1 MSYRVLCDGYV
12 LHDSNIEQFTL
23 INPTLSI
30 EVNKSGEFSFQI
42 ANNHPYYD
50 NIVNKKSYIEIYQD
64 GQWLWSGR
72 PIKVNTALKLVKT
85 VTCEGELSF
94 LHDSNQRIAEY
105 HDISVS
111 DYFTTLIAKHNAMV
125 DESKQFKVGNV
136 TVKDPNDSLYRFSN
150 YEDTFDTIQDK
161 LIDRLGGY
169 VLIRHVDGV
178 RYIDYVASYPYITN
192 QVIEIGSNIIDL
204 SLEESSDTTISALI
218 PLGKKLAEINTD
230 SGAETQEESTGDER
244 LTVESV
250 NGGLDYIVNSDA
262 VERIGM
268 IFDTVTFDDVTDPYN
283 LLNKGYEELTDR
295 IYHTLVISLR
305 IFDRSFIDANM
316 GAFMIG
322 ASVVA
327 NSPKHGLD
335 HKQMMISKM
344 SISLVDVSKTKI
356 EIGVT
361 KKSLT
366 SDIADSNNKFD
377 TKVETIVSDYVKNE
391 EITVIRPQINEVKS
405 LIEQT
410 ADSIRSQVSTEY
422 MRIEEKEEIYN
433 YVSSQ
438 ILQES
443 DKITIS
449 FTDRVTNIENQVVTN
464 QQNIDKYIRFSADG
478 IELGEELSPFKTQIT
493 NTRISFFQNG
503 QEVAYISNNKLYIT
517 QALFMQKSTI
527 GNETAGYYTWMIR
540 SNGNMS
546 LKWNEK
552 GDD

>member
-12 LHDSNIEQFTL
+12 LHDSNLEQFTL
-23 INPTLSI
+23 INPVLTVEL
-30 EVNKSGEFSFQI
+30 NKSGEFTFQI
-42 ANNHPYYD
+42 ANNHVYYD
-50 NIVNKKSYIEIYQD
+50 KIINKKSCIDIYQD
-64 GQWLWSGR
+64 GEWMWSGR
-72 PIKVNTALKLVKT
+72 PIGINTALKLVKT
-85 VTCEGELSF
+85 VTCEGELAY

-105 HDISVS
+105 HDMSVK
-111 DYFTTLIAKHNAMV
+111 DYFTTLINKHNTMV
-125 DESKQFKVGNV
+125 DESKRFTVGNV
-136 TVKDPNDSLYRFSN
+136 TVTDSNDSLYRYSN

-161 LIDRLGGY
+161 LVDRLGGY
-169 VLIRHVDGV
+169 ILTRHVDGV
-178 RYIDYVASYPYITN
+178 RYIDYVETYPYITN
-192 QVIEIGSNIIDL
+192 QIIEIGSNIIDL
-204 SLEESSDTTISALI
+204 SLEESSADTISALI
-218 PLGKKLAEINTD
+218 PLGKKITEI
-230 SGAETQEESTGDER
+230 SEESPQEESTGEER
-244 LTVESV
+244 LTIESV
-250 NGGLDYIVNSDA
+250 NNGLDYIVNDDA
-262 VERIGM
+262 VSRIGM
-268 IFDTVTFDDVTDPYN
+268 VFGTVTFDDVTDPYN
-283 LLNKGYEELTDR
+283 LLAKGYEELTDR
-295 IYHTLVISLR
+295 IYNTLVISLN
-305 IFDRSFIDANM
+305 IFDRSFIDKSM
-316 GAFMIG
+316 GSFRLG
-322 ASVVA
+322 ASVIA
-327 NSPKHGLD
+327 NSPKHGLQ

-366 SDIADSNNKFD
+366 ADIADTNSKFD

-422 MRIEEKEEIYN
+422 MKVAEKEEIYN
-433 YVSSQ
+433 YISSQ

-464 QQNIDKYIRFSADG
+464 QQELEKYIRFSAEG
-478 IELGEELSPFKTQIT
+478 IELGDELSPFKTKIT
-493 NTRISFFQNG
+493 NTRISFFQSG

-527 GNETAGYYTWMIR
+527 GNEVSGYYTWVIR

-546 LKWNEK
+546 LKYSEK
-552 GDD
+552 GE

>member
-12 LHDSNIEQFTL
+12 LHDSNLEQFTL
-23 INPTLSI
+23 INPVLTVEL
-30 EVNKSGEFSFQI
+30 NKSGEFTFQI

-50 NIVNKKSYIEIYQD
+50 KIINKKSYIEIYQD
-64 GQWLWSGR
+64 GEWLWSGR
-72 PIKVNTALKLVKT
+72 PIKVSTALKLVKT
-85 VTCEGELSF
+85 VVCEGELSF

-105 HDISVS
+105 HDMTVK
-111 DYFTTLIAKHNAMV
+111 DYFTTLINKHNEMV
-125 DESKQFKVGNV
+125 NESKRFTVGNV
-136 TVKDPNDSLYRFSN
+136 TVTDSNDSLYRYSN
-150 YEDTFDTIQDK
+150 YEDTFDTIQGK

-169 VLIRHVDGV
+169 LLTRHVDGV
-178 RYIDYVASYPYITN
+178 TYIDYVQSYPYITN

-204 SLEESSDTTISALI
+204 SLEESSADTISALI
-218 PLGKKLAEINTD
+218 PLGKKLTEI
-230 SGAETQEESTGDER
+230 SEESPQEESTGEER
-244 LTVESV
+244 LTIESV
-250 NGGLDYIVNSDA
+250 NNGLDYIVNDDA
-262 VERIGM
+262 VSRIGM
-268 IFDTVTFDDVTDPYN
+268 VFGIVTFDDVTDPYN
-283 LLNKGYEELTDR
+283 LLAKGSEELTDR
-295 IYHTLVISLR
+295 IYNTLVISLN
-305 IFDRSFIDANM
+305 IFDRSFIDKNM
-316 GAFMIG
+316 EAFRLG
-322 ASVVA
+322 ASVIA
-327 NSPKHGLD
+327 NSPKHGLN

-344 SISLVDVSKTKI
+344 QISLVDVSKSKI

-366 SDIADSNNKFD
+366 ADIADTNSKFD

-410 ADSIRSQVSTEY
+410 ADSIRSEVSTEY
-422 MRIEEKEEIYN
+422 MKVEEKTEIYN
-433 YVSSQ
+433 YISSK

-464 QQNIDKYIRFSADG
+464 QQNIDKYIRFSAEG
-478 IELGEELSPFKTQIT
+478 IELGDELSPFKVKIS
-493 NTRISFFQNG
+493 NVKISFYQNG

-527 GNETAGYYTWMIR
+527 GNENSGYYTWVIR

-546 LKWNEK
+546 LKYSEK
-552 GDD
+552 GE

>member
-12 LHDSNIEQFTL
+12 LHDSNLEQFTL
-23 INPTLSI
+23 INPVLTVEI
-30 EVNKSGEFSFQI
+30 NKSGEFTFQI
-42 ANNHPYYD
+42 ANNHVYYD
-50 NIVNKKSYIEIYQD
+50 KVINKKSCIEIYQD
-64 GQWLWSGR
+64 GEWLWSGR
-72 PIKVNTALKLVKT
+72 PIKVSTALKLVKT
-85 VTCEGELSF
+85 VVCEGELSF

-105 HDISVS
+105 HDMSVK
-111 DYFTTLIAKHNAMV
+111 DYFTTLINKHNAMV
-125 DESKQFKVGNV
+125 DESKRFTVGNV
-136 TVKDPNDSLYRFSN
+136 TVTDSNDYLYRFIN

-161 LIDRLGGY
+161 LTDRLGGY
-169 VLIRHVDGV
+169 LLIRHVDGV
-178 RYIDYVASYPYITN
+178 RYIDYVQSYPYITN

-204 SLEESSDTTISALI
+204 SLEESSADTISALI
-218 PLGKKLAEINTD
+218 PLGKKLTEI
-230 SGAETQEESTGDER
+230 SEESPQQESTGEER
-244 LTVESV
+244 LTIESV
-250 NGGLDYIVNSDA
+250 NNGLDYIVNDDA
-262 VERIGM
+262 VSRIGM
-268 IFDTVTFDDVTDPYN
+268 VFGTVIFDDVTDPYN
-283 LLNKGYEELTDR
+283 LLAKGSEELTDR
-295 IYHTLVISLR
+295 IYNTLVISLN
-305 IFDRSFIDANM
+305 IFDRSFIDKSM
-316 GAFMIG
+316 GAFRLG
-322 ASVVA
+322 ASVIA
-327 NSPKHGLD
+327 NSPKHGLH

-344 SISLVDVSKTKI
+344 QISLVDVSKSKI

-410 ADSIRSQVSTEY
+410 ADSIRSEVSTEY
-422 MRIEEKEEIYN
+422 LKVEEKTEIYN
-433 YVSSQ
+433 YISSQ

-464 QQNIDKYIRFSADG
+464 QQNIDKYIRFSAEG
-478 IELGEELSPFKTQIT
+478 IELGDELSPFKVKIS
-493 NTRISFFQNG
+493 NVKISFYQNG

-527 GNETAGYYTWMIR
+527 GNENSGYYTWVIR

-546 LKWNEK
+546 LKYNEK
-552 GDD
+552 GE

>member
-23 INPTLSI
+23 INPVLTV

-50 NIVNKKSYIEIYQD
+50 KIINKRSYIEVYQD
-64 GQWLWSGR
+64 GEWMWSGR

-105 HDISVS
+105 HDMSVK
-111 DYFTTLIAKHNAMV
+111 DYFTTLINKHNAMV
-125 DESKQFKVGNV
+125 DESKQFTVGNV
-136 TVKDPNDSLYRFSN
+136 TVTDSNDSLYRFSN

-169 VLIRHVDGV
+169 LLTRHVDGV
-178 RYIDYVASYPYITN
+178 TYIDYVQSYPYITN

-204 SLEESSDTTISALI
+204 SLEESSADTISALI
-218 PLGKKLAEINTD
+218 PLGKKLTEI
-230 SGAETQEESTGDER
+230 SEESPQQESTGEER
-244 LTVESV
+244 LTIESV
-250 NGGLDYIVNSDA
+250 NNGLDYIVNDDA
-262 VERIGM
+262 VSRIGM
-268 IFDTVTFDDVTDPYN
+268 VFGTVTFDDVTDPYN
-283 LLNKGYEELTDR
+283 LLAKGSEELTDR
-295 IYHTLVISLR
+295 IYNTLVISLN
-305 IFDRSFIDANM
+305 IFDRSFIDKSMA
-316 GAFMIG
+316 AFRLG
-322 ASVVA
+322 ASVIA
-327 NSPKHGLD
+327 NSPKHGLQD
-335 HKQMMISKM
+335 KQMMISKM
-344 SISLVDVSKTKI
+344 QISLVDVSKSKI

-366 SDIADSNNKFD
+366 SDIADSNNSFD

-410 ADSIRSQVSTEY
+410 ADSIRSEVSTEY
-422 MRIEEKEEIYN
+422 LKVEEKTEIYN
-433 YVSSQ
+433 YISSQ

-464 QQNIDKYIRFSADG
+464 QQNIDKYIRFSAEG
-478 IELGEELSPFKTQIT
+478 IELGDELSPFKVKIS
-493 NTRISFFQNG
+493 NVKISFYQNG

-527 GNETAGYYTWMIR
+527 GNENSGYYTWVIR

-546 LKWNEK
+546 LKYNEK
-552 GDD
+552 GE

>member
-12 LHDSNIEQFTL
+12 LHDSNLEQFTL
-23 INPTLSI
+23 INPVLTVEL
-30 EVNKSGEFSFQI
+30 NKSGELTFQI

-50 NIVNKKSYIEIYQD
+50 KIINKKSYIEIYQD
-64 GQWLWSGR
+64 GEWLWSGR
-72 PIKVNTALKLVKT
+72 PIKVSTALKLVKT
-85 VTCEGELSF
+85 VVCEGELSF

-105 HDISVS
+105 HDMSVK
-111 DYFTTLIAKHNAMV
+111 DYFTTLINKHNAMV
-125 DESKQFKVGNV
+125 DESKRFTVGNV
-136 TVKDPNDSLYRFSN
+136 TVKDSNDSLYRYSN

-169 VLIRHVDGV
+169 MLTRHVDGV
-178 RYIDYVASYPYITN
+178 TYIDYVQSYPYITN

-204 SLEESSDTTISALI
+204 SLEESSADTISALI
-218 PLGKKLAEINTD
+218 PLGKKLTEI
-230 SGAETQEESTGDER
+230 SEESPQQESTGEER
-244 LTVESV
+244 LTIESV
-250 NGGLDYIVNSDA
+250 NNGLDYIVNDDA
-262 VERIGM
+262 VSRIGM
-268 IFDTVTFDDVTDPYN
+268 VFGTVTFDDVTDPYN
-283 LLNKGYEELTDR
+283 LLAKGSEELTDR
-295 IYHTLVISLR
+295 IYNTLVISLN
-305 IFDRSFIDANM
+305 IFDRSFIDKNM
-316 GAFMIG
+316 EAFRLG
-322 ASVVA
+322 ASVIA
-327 NSPKHGLD
+327 NSPKHGLQD
-335 HKQMMISKM
+335 KQMMISKM
-344 SISLVDVSKTKI
+344 QISLVDVSKSKI

-366 SDIADSNNKFD
+366 SDIADSNNSFD

-410 ADSIRSQVSTEY
+410 ADSIRSEVSTEY
-422 MRIEEKEEIYN
+422 LKVEEKTEIYN
-433 YVSSQ
+433 YISSQ

-464 QQNIDKYIRFSADG
+464 QQNIDKYIRFSAEG
-478 IELGEELSPFKTQIT
+478 IELGDELSPFKVKIS
-493 NTRISFFQNG
+493 NVKISFYQNG

-527 GNETAGYYTWMIR
+527 GNENSGYYTWVIR

-546 LKWNEK
+546 LKYNEK
-552 GDD
+552 GE

>member
-12 LHDSNIEQFTL
+12 LHDSNLEQFTL
-23 INPTLSI
+23 INPVLTVEL
-30 EVNKSGEFSFQI
+30 NKSGEFTFQI

-50 NIVNKKSYIEIYQD
+50 KIVNKKSYIEIYQD
-64 GQWLWSGR
+64 GEWLWSGR
-72 PIKVNTALKLVKT
+72 PIKVSTALKLVKT
-85 VTCEGELSF
+85 VVCEGELSF
-94 LHDSNQRIAEY
+94 LHDSNQKIAEY
-105 HDISVS
+105 HDMTVK
-111 DYFTTLIAKHNAMV
+111 DYFTTLIGKHNAMV
-125 DESKQFKVGNV
+125 DESKRFTVGNV
-136 TVKDPNDSLYRFSN
+136 TVTDSNDSLYRYSN

-169 VLIRHVDGV
+169 LLTRHVDGV
-178 RYIDYVASYPYITN
+178 TYIDYVKSYPYITN

-204 SLEESSDTTISALI
+204 SLEESSADTISALI
-218 PLGKKLAEINTD
+218 PLGKKLTEI
-230 SGAETQEESTGDER
+230 SEESPQEESTGEER
-244 LTVESV
+244 LTIESV
-250 NGGLDYIVNSDA
+250 NNGLDYIVNDDA
-262 VERIGM
+262 VSRIGM
-268 IFDTVTFDDVTDPYN
+268 VFGTVTFDDVTDPYN
-283 LLNKGYEELTDR
+283 LLAKGSEELTDR
-295 IYHTLVISLR
+295 IYNTLVISLN
-305 IFDRSFIDANM
+305 IFDRSFIDKNM
-316 GAFMIG
+316 EAFRLG
-322 ASVVA
+322 ASVIA
-327 NSPKHGLD
+327 NSPKHGLK

-344 SISLVDVSKTKI
+344 QISLVDVSKSKI

-366 SDIADSNNKFD
+366 SDIADSNNSFD

-410 ADSIRSQVSTEY
+410 ADSIRSEVSTEY
-422 MRIEEKEEIYN
+422 MKVEEKTEIYN
-433 YVSSQ
+433 YISSQ

-464 QQNIDKYIRFSADG
+464 QQELEKYIRFSAEG
-478 IELGEELSPFKTQIT
+478 IELGDELSPFKTKIT
-493 NTRISFFQNG
+493 NTRISFFQSG

-527 GNETAGYYTWMIR
+527 GNENSGYYTWVIR

-546 LKWNEK
+546 LKYNEK
-552 GDD
+552 GE

>member
-12 LHDSNIEQFTL
+12 LHDSNLEQFTL
-23 INPTLSI
+23 INPVLTVEL
-30 EVNKSGEFSFQI
+30 NKSGELTFQI

-50 NIVNKKSYIEIYQD
+50 KIINKKSYIEIYQD
-64 GQWLWSGR
+64 GEWLWSGR
-72 PIKVNTALKLVKT
+72 PIKVSTALKLVKT
-85 VTCEGELSF
+85 VVCEGELSF

-105 HDISVS
+105 HDMTVK
-111 DYFTTLIAKHNAMV
+111 DYFTTLINKHNEMV
-125 DESKQFKVGNV
+125 DESKRFTVGNV
-136 TVKDPNDSLYRFSN
+136 TVTDSNDSLYRYSN

-169 VLIRHVDGV
+169 LLTRHVDGV
-178 RYIDYVASYPYITN
+178 TYIDYVQSYPYITN

-204 SLEESSDTTISALI
+204 SLEESSADTISALI
-218 PLGKKLAEINTD
+218 PLGKKMTEI
-230 SGAETQEESTGDER
+230 SEESPQEESTGEER
-244 LTVESV
+244 LTIESV
-250 NGGLDYIVNSDA
+250 NNGLDYIVNDDA
-262 VERIGM
+262 VSRIGM
-268 IFDTVTFDDVTDPYN
+268 VFGTVTFDDVTDPYN
-283 LLNKGYEELTDR
+283 LLAKGSEELTDR
-295 IYHTLVISLR
+295 IYNTLVISLN
-305 IFDRSFIDANM
+305 IFDRSFIDKNM
-316 GAFMIG
+316 EAFRLG
-322 ASVVA
+322 ASVIA
-327 NSPKHGLD
+327 NSPKHGLN

-344 SISLVDVSKTKI
+344 QISLVDVSKSKI

-361 KKSLT
+361 KKSIT
-366 SDIADSNNKFD
+366 SDIADSSNNFD

-410 ADSIRSQVSTEY
+410 ADSIRSEVSTEY
-422 MRIEEKEEIYN
+422 MKVEEKTEIYN
-433 YVSSQ
+433 YISSQ

-464 QQNIDKYIRFSADG
+464 QQNIDKYIRFSAEG
-478 IELGEELSPFKTQIT
+478 IELGDELSPFKVKIS
-493 NTRISFFQNG
+493 NVKISFYQNG

-527 GNETAGYYTWMIR
+527 GNENSGYYTWVIR

-546 LKWNEK
+546 LKYNEK
-552 GDD
+552 GE